1 MFSEKLF
8 MNTSL
13 IFTDYRFE
21 FNIAQSDFE
30 LRIFSGI
37 NDWNSKTDFLYIPNQ
52 KHKIKF
58 GTNFTYHIFTPGNA
72 TGRSGEVIFSPDEIF
87 KQYSNESAIYISDD
101 FEINDVLKLN
111 IGLRYSSFQHSG
123 DINPLSFLQNELK
136 LDTNNHYRHVEPR
149 VSMRYKLNPTSS
161 VKAFIL

>member
-1 MFSEKLF
+1 MVILEEMCLIFLIVKVVLELKYHGEMLTTSLRWNHLFSEKLF

-58 GTNFTYHIFTPGNA
+58 GTNFTYHIFTPGN
-72 TGRSGEVIFSPDEIF
+72 
-87 KQYSNESAIYISDD
+87 
-101 FEINDVLKLN
+101 VLEDLE
-111 IGLRYSSFQHSG
+111 R
-123 DINPLSFLQNELK
+123 
-136 LDTNNHYRHVEPR
+136 
-149 VSMRYKLNPTSS
+149 
-161 VKAFIL
+161 

>member
-1 MFSEKLF
+1 M
-8 MNTSL
+8 
-13 IFTDYRFE
+13 
-21 FNIAQSDFE
+21 
-30 LRIFSGI
+30 RIFSGI

-58 GTNFTYHIFTPGNA
+58 GTNFTYHIFTPGNI

-111 IGLRYSSFQHSG
+111 FGLRYSSFQHSG
-123 DINPLSFLQNELK
+123 DINPLSFLQNEFK
-136 LDTNNHYRHVEPR
+136 T
-149 VSMRYKLNPTSS
+149 
-161 VKAFIL
+161 